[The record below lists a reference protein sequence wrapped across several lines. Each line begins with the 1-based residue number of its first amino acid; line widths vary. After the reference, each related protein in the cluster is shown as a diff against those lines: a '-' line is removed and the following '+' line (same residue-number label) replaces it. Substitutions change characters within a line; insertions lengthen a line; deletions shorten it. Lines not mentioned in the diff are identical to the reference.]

1 LLRRLSVCNLRNYCL
16 YCKTAKLNL
25 HFTKKKV
32 DRIDSSS
39 TRKGTEFT
47 IGTDPFV
54 DGDEDEDC
62 DDNDDLFDGR
72 RDEDVVGNELGRE
85 VDAIRTGS
93 DGEPDDHHEE
103 DTFAK
108 FLFLQKT

>member
-1 LLRRLSVCNLRNYCL
+1 MKRPSLIIILRR
-16 YCKTAKLNL
+16 
-25 HFTKKKV
+25 KKF

-47 IGTDPFV
+47 TGTDPFV

-72 RDEDVVGNELGRE
+72 RDEDVVGHELGRE
-85 VDAIRTGS
+85 VDAVRTGS